1 MKQGLMRRSNLWIA
15 VLLIIAVLP
24 LTACQGT
31 EDEAAAGPGAATIE
45 PVEGT
50 DLSRITLTEQAA
62 KRLDIQT
69 APVGAAAGEGTQQ
82 RTVIP
87 YSAVFYESNGKTW
100 TYTSPEDLT
109 FVRQSIVIDHIDG
122 DLAVLSSGPP
132 LGTMVATVG
141 VAELFGT
148 ESGVGGD

>member
-1 MKQGLMRRSNLWIA
+1 MRQGLRRRSNLWIA
-15 VLLIIAVLP
+15 VLLIIAALP
-24 LTACQGT
+24 LAACGGT
-31 EDEAAAGPGAATIE
+31 EEAADGTAAATIE

-50 DLSRITLTEQAA
+50 DLSRITLTEDAA
-62 KRLDIQT
+62 NRLDIQT
-69 APVGAAAGEGTQQ
+69 APVEAAGEGAQQ

-87 YSAVFYESNGKTW
+87 YSAVFYESNGDTW
-100 TYTSPEDLT
+100 AYTSPEDLT
-109 FVRQSIVIDHIDG
+109 FVRESIVIDSIDG

-132 LGTMVATVG
+132 AGTMVATVG